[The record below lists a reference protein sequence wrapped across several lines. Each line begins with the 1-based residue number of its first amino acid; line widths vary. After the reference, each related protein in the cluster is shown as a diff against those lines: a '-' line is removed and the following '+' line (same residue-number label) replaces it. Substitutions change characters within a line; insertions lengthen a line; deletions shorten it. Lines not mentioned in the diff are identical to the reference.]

1 MGIQIRPNKK
11 WRQVWRYED
20 NCFSL
25 FYNSL
30 KKISISGLLFKHWK
44 IIIWNFFDNL
54 QVNILK
60 NRKSF
65 VSYIKHYI
73 YIDIPIDKTIPKYVI
88 YKIWGFFHFPF
99 YEGSRLL
106 ITWLRTKRTCIYD
119 PWAHDQD
126 HIYVPFRHQFQ
137 NSSILVY
144 TWYK

>member
-30 KKISISGLLFKHWK
+30 KKNKYIWSILFKHWK

-65 VSYIKHYI
+65 VSYIKHYM
-73 YIDIPIDKTIPKYVI
+73 YIDILTDKTIPKYVI
-88 YKIWGFFHFPF
+88 YKICFFFF
-99 YEGSRLL
+99 
-106 ITWLRTKRTCIYD
+106 
-119 PWAHDQD
+119 
-126 HIYVPFRHQFQ
+126 
-137 NSSILVY
+137 SILRRKSTPNHMTKNKTNMY
-144 TWYK
+144 TWPMGTWSRSHICSFQTSISK

>member
-30 KKISISGLLFKHWK
+30 KKNKYIWSILFKHWK

-65 VSYIKHYI
+65 VSYIKHYM
-73 YIDIPIDKTIPKYVI
+73 YIDIPTDKTIPKYVI
-88 YKIWGFFHFPF
+88 YKICFVFF
-99 YEGSRLL
+99 
-106 ITWLRTKRTCIYD
+106 
-119 PWAHDQD
+119 
-126 HIYVPFRHQFQ
+126 
-137 NSSILVY
+137 SILRRKSTPNHMTKDKTNMY
-144 TWYK
+144 RYIWPMGTWSRSHICSFQTSISK

>member
-30 KKISISGLLFKHWK
+30 KKISISGLLIKHWK

-65 VSYIKHYI
+65 VSYIKHYM
-73 YIDIPIDKTIPKYVI
+73 YIDIPTDKTIPKYVI
-88 YKIWGFFHFPF
+88 YKIWFFFF
-99 YEGSRLL
+99 
-106 ITWLRTKRTCIYD
+106 
-119 PWAHDQD
+119 
-126 HIYVPFRHQFQ
+126 
-137 NSSILVY
+137 SILRRKSTPNHMTKNKTNMY
-144 TWYK
+144 TWPMSTWSRSHICSFQTSISK